1 MHHELQKKTTSG
13 LTVSRADRILES
25 NSTGESDD
33 FSSFVS
39 FELAF
44 FLLAAPLSS
53 APCFLFASV
62 VKTYKNTNTI
72 LCLRFESYSKG

>member
-1 MHHELQKKTTSG
+1 MQNKKKMHPR

-44 FLLAAPLSS
+44 FLSATTLLSE
-53 APCFLFASV
+53 PGFLFASV
-62 VKTYKNTNTI
+62 VKTYKNRN
-72 LCLRFESYSKG
+72 R